1 MNVVA
6 TRNFGAPITRNE
18 DARLL
23 SGQALFVDDVEL
35 PGMLYAAFL
44 RSNVAHARI
53 TSIDVSAARA
63 RAGVVAVYTA
73 EDLGE
78 YWAPG
83 PLLVPPPPIKGI
95 TFNQR
100 TQVPLAKGKVRH
112 VGEPLAVVFAE
123 SRYLAEDALADIAVE
138 LEPLPAVVDLENA
151 LTDESAR
158 VHDDVRGNVAARVR
172 QSRGNYATAC
182 ARADHV
188 IARRF
193 LYDHGCSSP
202 IETRGIVA
210 HWDARADHLTIWD
223 TTQAPVFLR
232 NGLAGMLGL
241 SERQV
246 RVIAPF
252 VGGGFGPKIM
262 LFYPEEVVIPW
273 AARKLNRPVKWIED
287 RLEHFFATTQERGQ
301 THDAEIALAAD
312 GRILG
317 IKDVFFHDTGAY
329 NPYGLTVPINSQCTL
344 LGPYVVPNYDSTFT
358 AIFTNKPIVTPY
370 RGAGRQHGVFVI
382 ERLLDIAAHELKID
396 RAEIRRRNLIPPN
409 AFPYNNEII
418 YQDFAPLSYDSGN
431 YEPILDKALEMIG
444 YQNFLA
450 EEQPRFR
457 AQGRHVGVGV
467 ACYVEGTGIG
477 PYEGARVQV
486 QANGK
491 VGLATGIGTQGQGH
505 FTVFA
510 QIVAD
515 QLGVSVRDVDVVT
528 GDTDQFYW
536 GAGTF
541 ASRGAVV
548 AGNAVNEAAK
558 VVRQKILKLAAEHF
572 ECAEEDLEI
581 ANGEVSVVGVPG
593 QSVKLGALAVKA
605 NPMRGAV
612 RPGAEPG
619 LESTQYFGPP
629 GGATASGVHA
639 MIVEVDPQT
648 FTLDVLK
655 YVVVHDCGTV
665 INPLILAGQIH
676 GGVAQG
682 VGNAFYEQLVF
693 DEEGQLLNASL
704 ADYLLPTALE
714 VPRMEIAH
722 TVTTSPLNPLGIK
735 GAGEAGAIPVGPL
748 FAQAIEN
755 ALGLL
760 DRKIELNEIPLSPSR
775 LFELINKPPGPK

>member
-1 MNVVA
+1 MT

-35 PGMLYAAFL
+35 PGMLHAAFL
-44 RSNVAHARI
+44 RSNVAHAHIR
-53 TSIDVSAARA
+53 SIDVVAARA
-63 RAGVVAVYTA
+63 RPGVAAVYTA
-73 EDLGE
+73 ADLGA

-83 PLLVPPPPIKGI
+83 PLLVPPPPIAGI

-100 TQVPLAKGKVRH
+100 TQVPLAKDKVRH
-112 VGEPLAVVFAE
+112 VGEPLAVVLAD
-123 SRYLAEDALADIAVE
+123 SRYIAEDALADIGVE
-138 LEPLPAVVDLENA
+138 LDPLPAIVDLEKA
-151 LTDESAR
+151 LDDASAR
-158 VHDDVRGNVAARVR
+158 VHEDVRGNVAAHAR
-172 QSRGNYATAC
+172 QSRGDYATARS
-182 ARADHV
+182 RADHLV
-188 IARRF
+188 ARRF
-193 LYDHGCSSP
+193 LYDHGASSP

-210 HWDARADHLTIWD
+210 NWDGRANQLTIWD

-273 AARKLNRPVKWIED
+273 VAMKHNRPIKWIED

-301 THDAEIALAAD
+301 THDAEMALSRD
-312 GRILG
+312 GQILG
-317 IKDVFFHDTGAY
+317 IKDTFLHDTGAY

-344 LGPYVVPNYDSTFT
+344 LGPYVVPHYDSTFT
-358 AIFTNKPIVTPY
+358 AVFTNKPIVTPY

-382 ERLLDIAAHELKID
+382 ERLLDIAARELGMD
-396 RAEIRRRNLIPPN
+396 RAEIRRKNFIPAD
-409 AFPYNNEII
+409 AFPYNNKII
-418 YQDFAPLSYDSGN
+418 YQDFTALEYDSGN
-431 YEPILDKALEMIG
+431 YEPILDKALDMIG
-444 YQNFLA
+444 YQKFLA
-450 EEQPRFR
+450 EEQPLLR
-457 AQGRHVGVGV
+457 AQGRNVGIGIV
-467 ACYVEGTGIG
+467 CYVEGTGIG
-477 PYEGARVQV
+477 PYEGAKVQV
-486 QANGK
+486 QSNGK
-491 VGLATGIGTQGQGH
+491 VSVATGIGTQGQGH
-505 FTVFA
+505 FTSFA
-510 QIVAD
+510 QIAAD
-515 QLGVSVRDVDVVT
+515 QVGVDVRNVDVVT

-541 ASRGAVV
+541 ASRGALV

-558 VVRQKILKLAAEHF
+558 VVRQKIMRLAAEHF

-581 ANGEVSVVGVPG
+581 ADGAVSVVGVPG
-593 QSVKLGALAVKA
+593 QAVKLGALALKA

-612 RPGAEPG
+612 RPGTEPG

-629 GGATASGVHA
+629 RGATASGVHA

-648 FTLDVLK
+648 FMLEVLK
-655 YVVVHDCGTV
+655 YVVVHDCGNI

-682 VGNAFYEQLVF
+682 IGNAFYEQLVF
-693 DEEGQLLNASL
+693 DEDGQLLNASL
-704 ADYLLPTALE
+704 ADYLLPSALE

-722 TVTTSPLNPLGIK
+722 LVTPSPLNPLGIK

-748 FAQAIEN
+748 FAQAIED
-755 ALGLL
+755 ALGLA
-760 DRKIELNEIPLSPSR
+760 DRKVELLEIPLSPNR
-775 LFELINKPPGPK
+775 LFELTTKSR